1 MTKAPLRIL
10 LAAAAAVTLAGCDTV
25 GKLNPFSEKETRLEG
40 ERRPVFAPGDPYAG
54 PRKLP
59 PPGSDATTPTI
70 PAGAPATV
78 Q

>member
-1 MTKAPLRIL
+1 MKTSLRIAL
-10 LAAAAAVTLAGCDTV
+10 LATAALTLAGCETV
-25 GKLNPFSEKETRLEG
+25 SNLNPFSEKETPLPG
-40 ERRPVFAPGDPYAG
+40 ERRPVFPAGDPFAG

-59 PPGSDATTPTI
+59 PPESGAATPTV